1 MGKCM
6 STVTLLFGT
15 GNQAKTKTG
24 KYYYDLAEDEL
35 EQFAVED
42 GVLRFLEKIL
52 EEKTMLFI
60 EYPKC
65 STCKKAKAWMDE
77 RGIAYMDRH
86 IAEENPSYEELK
98 EWYKKSGLPLKRFFN
113 TSGNLYKE
121 LRLKDKLP
129 SMSEEEQLQLLASDG
144 MLVKRPLI
152 VDGDTV
158 MTGFREAEWEEK
170 LG

>member
-1 MGKCM
+1 
-6 STVTLLFGT
+6 
-15 GNQAKTKTG
+15 
-24 KYYYDLAEDEL
+24 
-35 EQFAVED
+35 
-42 GVLRFLEKIL
+42 
-52 EEKTMLFI
+52 MLFI